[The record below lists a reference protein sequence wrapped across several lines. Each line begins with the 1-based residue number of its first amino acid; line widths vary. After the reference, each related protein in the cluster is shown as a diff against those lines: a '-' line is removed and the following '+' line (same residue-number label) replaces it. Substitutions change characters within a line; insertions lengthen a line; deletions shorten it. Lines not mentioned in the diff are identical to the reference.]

1 MIVDTYH
8 YLTMIKE
15 LLKQDKQVSL
25 PIKGNSMAPFLINN
39 RDYIYLEKPKN
50 TLKKGDFV
58 LYQRISGQYVA
69 HRIVKTDGNQY
80 YLAGDNQ
87 TVIEGPI
94 YQKQILGIVTKVK
107 RKEKWLK
114 EGDLYWEF
122 FEHVWRYIL
131 PWRRLILSIYKKYRL
146 YMDKLTLNIKQI
158 YLHFIK

>member
-1 MIVDTYH
+1 MIVDTYR

-15 LLKQDKQVSL
+15 LLKQGKEVSL
-25 PIKGNSMAPFLINN
+25 VIKGNSMAPFVINN
-39 RDYIYLEKPKN
+39 RDCIYLEKPKRV
-50 TLKKGDFV
+50 LKRGDFV
-58 LYQRISGQYVA
+58 LYQRINGQYVT
-69 HRIVKTDGNQY
+69 HRIIKINGDKY

-94 YQKQILGIVTKVK
+94 YQNQILAIVTKVK

-114 EGDLYWEF
+114 EGDFYWEF

-146 YMDKLTLNIKQI
+146 YKDKLTLNIKQI